1 MYATKT
7 RNSIVMLINLIE
19 QNKREEEWNE
29 RDKLAYM
36 LSAYIHTHGIQK
48 GCHRYDSTDNNTQ
61 RNQYVSFSQKLSAW
75 HIEREATPEKLNM
88 QVNRAHYKRS
98 IRQVNITP
106 SKWKKYSNKFLRK
119 DVSVFTYLFLVKKC
133 VFVEFISIIIATQW
147 L

>member
-1 MYATKT
+1 
-7 RNSIVMLINLIE
+7 MLINLIE

-36 LSAYIHTHGIQK
+36 LSAYIHMHGIQK

-106 SKWKKYSNKFLRK
+106 SKWKKILKQISSERCVCVYVPLTSFLSKSVYLSNL
-119 DVSVFTYLFLVKKC
+119 
-133 VFVEFISIIIATQW
+133 
-147 L
+147 